1 MQKRILFLS
10 VNIFSDLFKR
20 FNKISHKEQGGYY
33 SESKKSNVCIN
44 DSRSNL
50 RNGSRSKCRR

>member
-1 MQKRILFLS
+1 MLFLS